1 MKVGV
6 FGGSF
11 DPIHNGH
18 INLAEYVLEHTDL
31 DEVWLMVSPLNP
43 LKPQG
48 YVATDLERFQ
58 MARLAVA
65 GHPGIKVSDFEFSLP
80 IPSYTYNTLCRLKE
94 AYPDIDFSLIVGGDN
109 WATFERW
116 RNPQEILDEFGVIVY
131 PRPGEE
137 IKTLENSQLIIDHSS
152 LIILEGAPEM
162 PISSTEIRSILKG
175 SHSGTKDKSSLLLD
189 SLSLEK
195 ALPESVLCYISSRH
209 LYSDKYTHGTEAS
222 QPPRAVFP

>member
-1 MKVGV
+1 MKKVGI

-18 INLAEYVLEHTDL
+18 IRLAQYVLTHTDL

-48 YVATDLERFQ
+48 YVATDEQRLD

-65 GHPGIKVSDFEFSLP
+65 DIPGVKISNFEFTLP
-80 IPSYTYNTLCRLKE
+80 IPSFTYNTLTRLKE
-94 AYPDIDFSLIVGGDN
+94 TYPDIEFRLIIGGDN
-109 WATFERW
+109 WANFERW

-137 IKTLENSQLIIDHSS
+137 IKTHANSHLKINNSS
-152 LIILEGAPEM
+152 LKILKEAPQM
-162 PISSTEIRSILKG
+162 PVSSTQLRELVGKHG
-175 SHSGTKDKSSLLLD
+175 SCVRVPLIDGL
-189 SLSLEK
+189 
-195 ALPESVLCYISSRH
+195 LPEGVVEYIDRNN
-209 LYSDKYTHGTEAS
+209 LYSSSAQY
-222 QPPRAVFP
+222 